1 MRTDPQPG
9 FRALHIWLFILVL
22 SIGTVVLAV
31 ARPLLAP
38 KVALR
43 TSGLVATEKDNGK
56 EVTVPKGVN
65 FIVSLEVTSGT
76 GYGWTITK
84 DGAPRLKLIGKPQIE
99 KPKDS
104 MPGATQRQVF
114 RFQAVDS
121 GLANLELRYER
132 PWEKDKLP
140 ARTFTLKVNI
150 P

>member
-1 MRTDPQPG
+1 MPTDPQPG
-9 FRALHIWLFILVL
+9 FRAHHILLFILVL

-31 ARPLLAP
+31 ARPLLSP

-56 EVTVPKGVN
+56 EVSVPKGIN
-65 FIVSLEVTSGT
+65 FVVSLEITSGT
-76 GYGWTITK
+76 GYGWTLAK
-84 DGAPRLKLIGKPQIE
+84 DGAPLLKLIGKPQIE

-114 RFQAVDS
+114 RFHAMDS
-121 GLANLELRYER
+121 GSANLELHYAR
-132 PWEKDKLP
+132 PWEKDKPP

>member
-1 MRTDPQPG
+1 MQTDPQPG
-9 FRALHIWLFILVL
+9 FRAYHILLFILVL

-31 ARPLLAP
+31 ARPLLSQKA
-38 KVALR
+38 VLR

-56 EVTVPKGVN
+56 EISVPKGST
-65 FIVSLEVTSGT
+65 FALSLEITSGT
-76 GYGWTITK
+76 GYGWNIAK
-84 DGAPRLKLIGKPQIE
+84 DGAPLLKSIGKPRIE

-114 RFQAVDS
+114 RFQAAES
-121 GLANLELRYER
+121 GAANLELRYAR
-132 PWEKDKLP
+132 PWEKDKPP